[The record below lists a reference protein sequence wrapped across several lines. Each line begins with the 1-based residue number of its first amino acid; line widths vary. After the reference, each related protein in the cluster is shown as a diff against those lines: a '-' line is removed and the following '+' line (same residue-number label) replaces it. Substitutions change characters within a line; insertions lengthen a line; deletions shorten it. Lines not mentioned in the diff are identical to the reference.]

1 MWTFAHVTRAPKQI
15 RLLTD
20 ALFEKG
26 YRPIILRCD
35 GPECRIYRPGFTREE
50 LLEHINRV
58 RQTDDSYVQIKPAPQ
73 E

>member
-1 MWTFAHVTRAPKQI
+1 MWTFAHYQRAPRQI

-20 ALFEKG
+20 DLFRQG
-26 YRPIILRCD
+26 HRPIILRCD
-35 GPECRIYRPGFTREE
+35 GPECRIYRPEFRREE

-73 E
+73 